1 MEQLTQSDYLY
12 QLAAFAVLWL
22 ACGITCA
29 YIAHAKNRDA
39 LTWLLIGGLGGVL
52 ALVAIAAVPQQE
64 EPSPPLYLALDPRLW
79 AAIAALVALAVF
91 FLSQIR

>member
-1 MEQLTQSDYLY
+1 MEEQHSATLTLI
-12 QLAAFAVLWL
+12 AFAVAWL

-39 LTWLLIGGLGGVL
+39 LTWLLIGSLGGVL
-52 ALVAIAAVPQQE
+52 ALVAIAAVPRQE
-64 EPSPPLYLALDPRLW
+64 TSTPPFYLAVDPRLW
-79 AAIAALVALAVF
+79 AALAALIALGVF